1 MKKAQVPTEVSLE
14 QVDQGRFKISGA
26 LNFATVPDVWQK
38 SQRLFQNC
46 QSLVIDFTEVTH
58 SNSAGLAL
66 LTEWMR
72 AAKARNQA
80 IVFQHIPTQMQE
92 IARVCG
98 VEQDLPVD

>member
-1 MKKAQVPTEVSLE
+1 
-14 QVDQGRFKISGA
+14 
-26 LNFATVPDVWQK
+26 
-38 SQRLFQNC
+38 
-46 QSLVIDFTEVTH
+46 
-58 SNSAGLAL
+58 L